1 MAKVKNSPFLG
12 DEESTHYYNGRLFI
26 SELFR
31 NVEVDTTG
39 LQSKGTDYRNR
50 SLGFRG
56 SISIDAGTGWNTTTG
71 EFGAADYE
79 SEFGFKIVAG

>member
-1 MAKVKNSPFLG
+1 MVTIEVTN
-12 DEESTHYYNGRLFI
+12 